1 MGYSKPSEIWEDSYS
16 ISTAHLRFARIY
28 DLVAHPKIVGPVAD
42 LLGSN
47 IVAWGAHFFCKLP
60 NDGKRVPWHQDALY
74 WPITPT
80 RTVTAW
86 LAVDDAEPENAN
98 MRFIPRSHLEGP
110 IDYNVTTD
118 KNAVLNLE
126 STDAVSYGEPVDVTL
141 KVGQFSFTQIFC
153 FMVQKPIL
161 RVVVVVVFT
170 LRYAAAEVQAF
181 HGWHHKGIVVQG
193 EDKAGNWANHPSLDF
208 PTISGIRMFLSS
220 AQRVCHSGYDLLSK
234 SVA

>member
-1 MGYSKPSEIWEDSYS
+1 MGYSKPSEISEGIVILSALPIFD
-16 ISTAHLRFARIY
+16 FARIY

-47 IVAWGAHFFCKLP
+47 VVAWGAHFFCKLP

-126 STDAVSYGEPVDVTL
+126 STMLY
-141 KVGQFSFTQIFC
+141 
-153 FMVQKPIL
+153 
-161 RVVVVVVFT
+161 
-170 LRYAAAEVQAF
+170 
-181 HGWHHKGIVVQG
+181 
-193 EDKAGNWANHPSLDF
+193 
-208 PTISGIRMFLSS
+208 PTVNQLM
-220 AQRVCHSGYDLLSK
+220 
-234 SVA
+234 

>member
-1 MGYSKPSEIWEDSYS
+1 M
-16 ISTAHLRFARIY
+16 
-28 DLVAHPKIVGPVAD
+28 
-42 LLGSN
+42 
-47 IVAWGAHFFCKLP
+47 AWGAHFFCKLP

-126 STDAVSYGEPVDVTL
+126 STDAVSYGKPVDVTL
-141 KVGQFSFTQIFC
+141 NAGQFSLHSDLLLHGSEANTSSRRRC
-153 FMVQKPIL
+153 GL
-161 RVVVVVVFT
+161 T
-170 LRYAAAEVQAF
+170 LRYAAAEVKAF
-181 HGWHHKGIVVQG
+181 HVGITKGSWFRG
-193 EDKAGNWANHPSLDF
+193 
-208 PTISGIRMFLSS
+208 R
-220 AQRVCHSGYDLLSK
+220 
-234 SVA
+234 